1 MPDKVLDKIK
11 EIIGIEQF
19 DNTTILIET
28 NDKLPYD
35 ITLKNVAILLICII
49 KDENKFYSQL
59 LLQEALLQLQKN
71 GSSF

>member
-11 EIIGIEQF
+11 EITDIEQF

-28 NDKLPYD
+28 DDKLPYD
-35 ITLKNVAILLICII
+35 ITLKNVTILLICII